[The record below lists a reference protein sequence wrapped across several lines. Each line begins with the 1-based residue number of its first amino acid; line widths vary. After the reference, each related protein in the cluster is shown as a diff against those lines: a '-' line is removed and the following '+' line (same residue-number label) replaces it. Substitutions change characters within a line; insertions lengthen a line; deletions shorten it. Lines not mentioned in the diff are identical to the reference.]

1 MKVADIH
8 CDTILAILRGKEQG
22 KEISLRKNNLNVDLE
37 RMKKGDY
44 LIQNFAL
51 FLDLENPMLAGS
63 PFRYAMKMADV
74 FYQEMEKNK
83 DWIRPVTK
91 YDEIEENRKN
101 GKMSALLTLEEGEIC
116 EGDPA
121 LLRDFYRMG
130 ARMMT
135 LTWNYP
141 NQLGYPAKAT
151 GGEFAGKAF
160 SEAGYGLTARGIEF
174 LEEMENL
181 GMIIDVAHLNDAGIR
196 DVLKFTKK
204 PFVASHSNARHL
216 CSHPRNL
223 NDELLKAIGE
233 RGGVIGLN
241 YYAYFLR
248 DWKDGETVVSRAEDI
263 VAHAKY
269 IRDMAG
275 IEALGLGSDFDGMNG
290 ELEIASPADMTKL
303 EEVFKKNGFTESEIE
318 KIFCKNVMRIYREL
332 LV

>member
-1 MKVADIH
+1 MKVADMH
-8 CDTILAILRGKEQG
+8 CDTILAIQRGREQG

-44 LIQNFAL
+44 LIQNYAI
-51 FLDLENPMLAGS
+51 FLDLEDPMLAGI

-74 FYQEMEKNK
+74 FYREMEKNR

-91 YDEIEENRKN
+91 YEEIEENRKN
-101 GKMSALLTLEEGEIC
+101 GRMSALLT
-116 EGDPA
+116 
-121 LLRDFYRMG
+121 
-130 ARMMT
+130 
-135 LTWNYP
+135 
-141 NQLGYPAKAT
+141 LGYPAKAT
-151 GGEFAGKAF
+151 GGEFAGKVF
-160 SEAGYGLTARGIEF
+160 SEAGYGLTARGIEL

-204 PFVASHSNARHL
+204 PFVARHSNARHL

-303 EEVFKKNGFTESEIE
+303 EDVFKKNGFTESEIE

>member
-1 MKVADIH
+1 MKVADMH
-8 CDTILAILRGKEQG
+8 CDTILAILRGREQG
-22 KEISLRKNNLNVDLE
+22 KEISLCKNNLNVDLE

-51 FLDLENPMLAGS
+51 FLDLEDSMLAGS

-74 FYQEMEKNK
+74 FYREMEKNK

-91 YDEIEENRKN
+91 YEEIEENRKN
-101 GKMSALLTLEEGEIC
+101 GRMSALLTLEEGEIC

-151 GGEFAGKAF
+151 GGEFAGKVF

-248 DWKDGETVVSRAEDI
+248 DWKPHPV
-263 VAHAKY
+263 
-269 IRDMAG
+269 
-275 IEALGLGSDFDGMNG
+275 
-290 ELEIASPADMTKL
+290 
-303 EEVFKKNGFTESEIE
+303 
-318 KIFCKNVMRIYREL
+318 KIS
-332 LV
+332 

>member
-1 MKVADIH
+1 MKVADMH
-8 CDTILAILRGKEQG
+8 CDTISAILRGKE
-22 KEISLRKNNLNVDLE
+22 ISLYKNNLQLDLE

-44 LIQNFAL
+44 LVQNFAL
-51 FLDLENPMLAGS
+51 FLGLEDPELAGS
-63 PFRYAMKMADV
+63 PFRYAMKMADI
-74 FYQEMEKNK
+74 FYQ
-83 DWIRPVTK
+83 
-91 YDEIEENRKN
+91 EIEENWKN
-101 GKMSALLTLEEGEIC
+101 GRMSAMLTLEEGEIC

-141 NQLGYPAKAT
+141 NQLGYPAKAI
-151 GGEFAGKAF
+151 GGEFAGKVF
-160 SEAGYGLTARGIEF
+160 SESGYGLTARGIEF
-174 LEEMENL
+174 LEEMEKL

-196 DVLKFTKK
+196 DVLKYTKK

-216 CSHPRNL
+216 CSHPRTL

-248 DWKDGETVVSRAEDI
+248 DWKEGEQVISRAEDI

-269 IRDMAG
+269 IRDVAG
-275 IEALGLGSDFDGMNG
+275 IEALGLGSDFDGMDG
-290 ELEIASPADMTKL
+290 ELEIGSPADLPKL
-303 EEVFKKNGFTESEIE
+303 EDVFKKNGFTESEIE
-318 KIFCKNVMRIYREL
+318 KIFYKNVLRVYKEL